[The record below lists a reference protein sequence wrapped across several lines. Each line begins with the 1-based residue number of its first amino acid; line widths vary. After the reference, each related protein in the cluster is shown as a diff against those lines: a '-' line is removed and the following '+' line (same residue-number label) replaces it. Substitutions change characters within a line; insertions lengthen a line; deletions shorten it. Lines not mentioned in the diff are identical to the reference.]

1 MNVGDKIKIH
11 STVTHPNTIGL
22 IGELISEIEGHG
34 SKYYLIKFETDIDSG
49 CDGCVDDGWQ
59 DVQGVTPREH
69 SQSRAYCYYR
79 KGSEQE
85 ILEVQEPDFTEIL
98 ENIIKRASS

>member
-34 SKYYLIKFETDIDSG
+34 SEFYLIKFETDIDTG
-49 CDGCVDDGWQ
+49 CDGYIGSGWKNI
-59 DVQGVTPREH
+59 QGITPREH
-69 SQSRAYCYYR
+69 SQSKAYCYYR

-85 ILEVQEPDFTEIL
+85 ILEVQEPDFTAIL
-98 ENIIKRASS
+98 EDIIKRVS